1 MDTTGSESPIAVRR
15 RSSLIGDS
23 VVLIRSGCTTPNR
36 GYRPRNRIV
45 GAAVPLSSDRATTWP
60 PPPSWRRILTVESH
74 AAGEPL
80 RVITGGLDP
89 IPGSTILEKRRF
101 ARERLDGLRRGLVF
115 EPRGHADMY
124 GAIPTE
130 PVTPDGDAGV
140 LFMHNEGWSTMCGHG
155 VIALVTVAL
164 EIGLLSGPDVVR
176 LDTPAGRVTA
186 RPQREGAR
194 VRSVAF
200 ENVPSF
206 VVSLDDRVEV
216 PGLGTV
222 RYDLAFGGAFYAFVD
237 AASVGLEMTP
247 ARFRDLIAAGSAIK
261 RAVMA
266 AREVRHPV
274 DADLS
279 FLYGTIFT
287 GPALG
292 SDADSRNVCVFAE
305 GEVDR
310 SPTGTGVSARVAI
323 ERARGRLTPDGSL
336 VVESIIG
343 TRFSGRIARE
353 LRWEGYDAVV
363 PEIEGSAWITGR
375 SELLIA
381 PDDPLAEGFIL
392 R

>member
-1 MDTTGSESPIAVRR
+1 
-15 RSSLIGDS
+15 
-23 VVLIRSGCTTPNR
+23 
-36 GYRPRNRIV
+36 
-45 GAAVPLSSDRATTWP
+45 VPFSSDRAPAWRP
-60 PPPSWRRILTVESH
+60 PSSWRRVLTVESH

-80 RVITGGLDP
+80 RVVTDGVEP
-89 IPGSTILEKRRF
+89 IPGATILEKRRF
-101 ARERLDGLRRGLVF
+101 ARDQLDGLRRGLMF

-164 EIGLLSGPDVVR
+164 EVGLLSERAVVR

-186 RPQREGAR
+186 RPRREGAR

-206 VVSLDDRVEV
+206 VVSLDDRVQV
-216 PGLGTV
+216 PGVGDV
-222 RYDLAFGGAFYAFVD
+222 GYDLAFGGAFYAFVD
-237 AASVGLEMTP
+237 AASVGLAMTP
-247 ARFRDLIAAGSAIK
+247 ERFRDLIAIGSAIK
-261 RAVMA
+261 RAVMT
-266 AREVRHPV
+266 AREIKHPLEP
-274 DADLS
+274 DLS

-292 SDADSRNVCVFAE
+292 SGADSRNVCVFAE

-323 ERARGRLTPDGSL
+323 ERARGRLSSGGSF

-343 TRFSGRIARE
+343 TRFTGRIARE

-375 SELLIA
+375 NEILIA

>member
-1 MDTTGSESPIAVRR
+1 
-15 RSSLIGDS
+15 
-23 VVLIRSGCTTPNR
+23 
-36 GYRPRNRIV
+36 
-45 GAAVPLSSDRATTWP
+45 VPFSSDLAETWEP
-60 PPPSWRRILTVESH
+60 PRSWRRVLTVESH

-80 RVITGGLDP
+80 RVITGGVDP
-89 IPGSTILEKRRF
+89 IPGTTILEKRRF
-101 ARERLDGLRRGLVF
+101 AREHLDGLRRGLMF

-124 GAIPTE
+124 GAIPTD

-164 EIGLLSGPDVVR
+164 EVGLLSARDIVR

-186 RPQREGAR
+186 RPRREGSR

-206 VVSLDDRVEV
+206 VVSLDDRVTL
-216 PGLGTV
+216 PGIGEV

-247 ARFRDLIAAGSAIK
+247 DRFRDLIAVGSAIK

-266 AREVRHPV
+266 AREIRHPREQ
-274 DADLS
+274 DLS

-292 SDADSRNVCVFAE
+292 SGADSRNVCVFAE

-323 ERARGRLTPDGSL
+323 ERARGRLEPGASF
-336 VVESIIG
+336 VVESMIG
-343 TRFSGRIARE
+343 TRFAGRIARE
-353 LRWEGYDAVV
+353 LEWEGYDAVV

-381 PDDPLAEGFIL
+381 PDDPLAVGFIL

>member
-1 MDTTGSESPIAVRR
+1 VAF
-15 RSSLIGDS
+15 
-23 VVLIRSGCTTPNR
+23 
-36 GYRPRNRIV
+36 
-45 GAAVPLSSDRATTWP
+45 SSDRAPTWQ
-60 PPPSWRRILTVESH
+60 PPPSWRRVVTVESH

-80 RVITGGLDP
+80 RVVTGGLDP
-89 IPGSTILEKRRF
+89 IPGTTILEKRRF
-101 ARERLDGLRRGLVF
+101 ARENLDGLRRGLMF

-164 EIGLLSGPDVVR
+164 EVGLLSGREVVR

-186 RPQREGAR
+186 RPRRDGAR

-206 VVSLDDRVEV
+206 VVSLDDRVTV
-216 PGLGTV
+216 PGVGEVT
-222 RYDLAFGGAFYAFVD
+222 YDLAFGGAFYAFVD
-237 AASVGLEMTP
+237 AASIGLEMTGE
-247 ARFRDLIAAGSAIK
+247 RFRDLISAGSAIK

-266 AREVRHPV
+266 SREIRHPREL
-274 DADLS
+274 DLS
-279 FLYGTIFT
+279 FLYGTIFI

-292 SDADSRNVCVFAE
+292 SGADSRNVCVFAE

-310 SPTGTGVSARVAI
+310 SPTGTGVSARVAL
-323 ERARGRLTPDGSL
+323 ERARGRLAPADSF

-343 TRFSGRIARE
+343 TRFVGRIARE
-353 LRWEGYDAVV
+353 LKWEGYEAVI

>member
-1 MDTTGSESPIAVRR
+1 MG
-15 RSSLIGDS
+15 
-23 VVLIRSGCTTPNR
+23 
-36 GYRPRNRIV
+36 IV
-45 GAAVPLSSDRATTWP
+45 GEAVSFLSGRAETWR
-60 PPPSWRRILTVESH
+60 PPPSWRRIRTVESH

-80 RVITGGLDP
+80 RVITDGLDP
-89 IPGSTILEKRRF
+89 IPGATILEKRRY
-101 ARERLDGLRRGLVF
+101 ARERLDGLRRGLMF

-130 PVTPDGDAGV
+130 PVTPDGDVGV

-164 EIGLLSGPDVVR
+164 EVGLLSARDVVR

-186 RPQREGAR
+186 RPRREGDR

-206 VVSLDDRVEV
+206 VASLDDRVQV
-216 PGLGTV
+216 PGVGDV

-247 ARFRDLIAAGSAIK
+247 ERFRDLIAIGSAIK
-261 RAVMA
+261 RAVMS
-266 AREVRHPV
+266 AREIRHPLEP
-274 DADLS
+274 DLS

-292 SDADSRNVCVFAE
+292 SGADSRNVCVFAE

-323 ERARGRLTPDGSL
+323 ERARGRLAPGGSF

-343 TRFSGRIARE
+343 TRFVGRIARE
-353 LRWEGYDAVV
+353 LEWEGYDAVV
-363 PEIEGSAWITGR
+363 PEIEGSAWVTGR
-375 SELLIA
+375 NEILIA
-381 PDDPLAEGFIL
+381 PDDPLGEGFIL

>member
-1 MDTTGSESPIAVRR
+1 
-15 RSSLIGDS
+15 
-23 VVLIRSGCTTPNR
+23 
-36 GYRPRNRIV
+36 
-45 GAAVPLSSDRATTWP
+45 VPPSFDVAPAWR
-60 PPPSWRRILTVESH
+60 PPPSWRRVLTVESH

-80 RVITGGLDP
+80 RVVTGGLDS
-89 IPGSTILEKRRF
+89 IPGATILEKRRF
-101 ARERLDGLRRGLVF
+101 AREGLDGLRRGLMF

-130 PVTPDGDAGV
+130 PVTPDGDTGV

-164 EIGLLSGPDVVR
+164 EVGLLSSRDVVR

-186 RPQREGAR
+186 RPRREDGR

-206 VVSLDDRVEV
+206 VVSLDDSVQV
-216 PGLGTV
+216 PGVGEV
-222 RYDLAFGGAFYAFVD
+222 RYDLAFGGAFYAFVE

-247 ARFRDLIAAGSAIK
+247 AGFRDLITVGSAIK
-261 RAVMA
+261 RAVVSS
-266 AREVRHPV
+266 REIRHPIE
-274 DADLS
+274 ADLS

-287 GPALG
+287 GPPLG
-292 SDADSRNVCVFAE
+292 SGADSRNVCVFAE

-323 ERARGRLTPDGSL
+323 ERARGSL
-336 VVESIIG
+336 APGGAFVVESIIG
-343 TRFSGRIARE
+343 TRFVGRIARE

-375 SELLIA
+375 SEILIA

>member
-1 MDTTGSESPIAVRR
+1 M
-15 RSSLIGDS
+15 
-23 VVLIRSGCTTPNR
+23 
-36 GYRPRNRIV
+36 
-45 GAAVPLSSDRATTWP
+45 PLSTDRASGWQP
-60 PPPSWRRILTVESH
+60 PASWRRVQTIESH

-80 RVITGGLDP
+80 RVITGGIDP
-89 IPGSTILEKRRF
+89 IPGTTILEKRRY
-101 ARERLDGLRRGLVF
+101 AQQRLDGLRRGLMF

-130 PVTPDGDAGV
+130 PATPDGDAGV

-164 EIGLLSGPDVVR
+164 EAGLLEARDVVR

-186 RPQREGAR
+186 RPRVEGKR

-206 VVSLDDRVEV
+206 VASLDDHVDV
-216 PGLGTV
+216 PGVGGV

-247 ARFRDLIAAGSAIK
+247 ERFRDLIAIGSAIK
-261 RAVMA
+261 HAVMS
-266 AREVRHPV
+266 AREIRHPLEP
-274 DADLS
+274 DLS

-323 ERARGRLTPDGSL
+323 ERARGHLASGDSF

-343 TRFSGRIARE
+343 TRFTGRIARE
-353 LRWEGYDAVV
+353 LHWEGYDAVV
-363 PEIEGSAWITGR
+363 PQIEGSACITGR
-375 SELLIA
+375 NEIWIS
-381 PDDPLAEGFIL
+381 PNDPLPEGFIL

>member
-1 MDTTGSESPIAVRR
+1 M
-15 RSSLIGDS
+15 
-23 VVLIRSGCTTPNR
+23 
-36 GYRPRNRIV
+36 
-45 GAAVPLSSDRATTWP
+45 
-60 PPPSWRRILTVESH
+60 ESH

-80 RVITGGLDP
+80 RVITGGVDP
-89 IPGSTILEKRRF
+89 IPGATILEKRRY
-101 ARERLDGLRRGLVF
+101 AKERLDGLRRSLLF

-155 VIALVTVAL
+155 VIALATVAL
-164 EIGLLSGPDVVR
+164 EVGLLSMRDVVR

-186 RPQREGAR
+186 RPRREGAR

-206 VVSLDDRVEV
+206 VVSLDDRVSV
-216 PGLGTV
+216 PGIGDV
-222 RYDLAFGGAFYAFVD
+222 RYDLAFGGAYYAFVE
-237 AASVGLEMTP
+237 AASLGLEMTP
-247 ARFRDLIAAGSAIK
+247 ERFRDLIAAGSAIK

-266 AREVRHPV
+266 AREIRHPV
-274 DADLS
+274 ERDLS

-287 GPALG
+287 GPAVG
-292 SDADSRNVCVFAE
+292 AGADSRNVCVFAE

-323 ERARGRLTPDGSL
+323 ERARGRLQPGKPF
-336 VVESIIG
+336 VVESIIA
-343 TRFSGRIARE
+343 TRFTGRIARDLE
-353 LRWEGYDAVV
+353 WEAYDAVV

-375 SELLIA
+375 NEILIS

>member
-1 MDTTGSESPIAVRR
+1 MPV
-15 RSSLIGDS
+15 
-23 VVLIRSGCTTPNR
+23 
-36 GYRPRNRIV
+36 
-45 GAAVPLSSDRATTWP
+45 SSDLSQTWR
-60 PPPSWRRILTVESH
+60 PPSPWRRLRTIESH

-80 RVITGGLDP
+80 RVITDGLDP
-89 IPGSTILEKRRF
+89 IPGTTILEKRRF
-101 ARERLDGLRRGLVF
+101 AREHLDGLRRGLMF

-130 PVTPDGDAGV
+130 PVTPDADAGV

-155 VIALVTVAL
+155 VIALITVAL
-164 EIGLLSGPDVVR
+164 EVGLLSARDVVR

-186 RPQREGAR
+186 RPRREGAR

-206 VVSLDDRVEV
+206 VVSLDDRVSV
-216 PGLGTV
+216 PGLGDI
-222 RYDLAFGGAFYAFVD
+222 RYDVAFGGAFYAFVD

-247 ARFRDLIAAGSAIK
+247 ERFRDLIAVGSAIK
-261 RAVMA
+261 RAVIA
-266 AREVRHPV
+266 TREIRHPSEP
-274 DADLS
+274 DLS

-292 SDADSRNVCVFAE
+292 SGADSRNVCVFAD

-323 ERARGRLTPDGSL
+323 ERARGRLSPGGSY

-343 TRFSGRIARE
+343 TRFTGRIASE

-375 SELLIA
+375 SELYFA
-381 PDDPLAEGFIL
+381 PDDPLLEGFIL

>member
-1 MDTTGSESPIAVRR
+1 VSF
-15 RSSLIGDS
+15 
-23 VVLIRSGCTTPNR
+23 
-36 GYRPRNRIV
+36 
-45 GAAVPLSSDRATTWP
+45 SSDRAWSWQP
-60 PPPSWRRILTVESH
+60 DASWRRIRTIESH

-89 IPGSTILEKRRF
+89 IPGATILEKRRF
-101 ARERLDGLRRGLVF
+101 ARERLDGLRRGLMF

-130 PVTPDGDAGV
+130 PVTSDGDAGV

-155 VIALVTVAL
+155 VIAFVTVAL
-164 EIGLLSGPDVVR
+164 EVGLLSVRDVVR

-186 RPQREGAR
+186 RPRREGAR
-194 VRSVAF
+194 VRGVAF

-206 VVSLDDRVEV
+206 VVALDDRVEV
-216 PGLGTV
+216 PGLGEV
-222 RYDLAFGGAFYAFVD
+222 RYDLGFGGAYYAFVD
-237 AASVGLEMTP
+237 AASVGLEMTA
-247 ARFRDLIAAGSAIK
+247 ARYRDLISAGTAIK

-266 AREVRHPV
+266 AREIRHPV
-274 DADLS
+274 EPDLS

-292 SDADSRNVCVFAE
+292 SGAHSRNVCVFAE

-323 ERARGRLTPDGSL
+323 ERARGRLAPGQAF
-336 VVESIIG
+336 VVESIVG
-343 TRFSGRIARE
+343 TRFTGRIARE
-353 LRWEGYDAVV
+353 VKWEGYDAVV

>member
-1 MDTTGSESPIAVRR
+1 MPI
-15 RSSLIGDS
+15 SF
-23 VVLIRSGCTTPNR
+23 
-36 GYRPRNRIV
+36 
-45 GAAVPLSSDRATTWP
+45 DRAQTWQP
-60 PPPSWRRILTVESH
+60 HPSWRRVLTVESH

-80 RVITGGLDP
+80 RVVTGGLDP

-101 ARERLDGLRRGLVF
+101 ARERLDGLRRGLMF

-164 EIGLLSGPDVVR
+164 EVGLLSERAVVR

-186 RPQREGAR
+186 RPRLEGVR

-206 VVSLDDRVEV
+206 VVSLDDRVQV
-216 PGLGTV
+216 PGVGDV

-247 ARFRDLIAAGSAIK
+247 ERFRDLIALGSAIK

-266 AREVRHPV
+266 TREIRHPLE
-274 DADLS
+274 AELS

-287 GPALG
+287 GPPLG
-292 SDADSRNVCVFAE
+292 QGADSRNVCVFAE

-323 ERARGRLTPDGSL
+323 ERARGRLAAGGSF

-343 TRFSGRIARE
+343 TRFTGRIARE

-375 SELLIA
+375 SEILIA
-381 PDDPLAEGFIL
+381 PDDPLSEGFIL

>member
-1 MDTTGSESPIAVRR
+1 MSF
-15 RSSLIGDS
+15 
-23 VVLIRSGCTTPNR
+23 
-36 GYRPRNRIV
+36 
-45 GAAVPLSSDRATTWP
+45 SSDRAQAWQP
-60 PPPSWRRILTVESH
+60 HPSWRRVLTVESH

-80 RVITGGLDP
+80 RVVTGGLDP
-89 IPGSTILEKRRF
+89 IPGATILEKRRF
-101 ARERLDGLRRGLVF
+101 ARERMDRLRRGLMF

-164 EIGLLSGPDVVR
+164 EVGLLSERGIVR

-186 RPQREGAR
+186 RPRREGTR
-194 VRSVAF
+194 VQSVAF

-216 PGLGTV
+216 AGIGAV
-222 RYDLAFGGAFYAFVD
+222 SYDIAFGGAFYAFVD

-247 ARFRDLIAAGSAIK
+247 AHFRDLIAAGSAIK

-266 AREVRHPV
+266 TREIRHPV
-274 DADLS
+274 EPDLS

-287 GPALG
+287 GPALDTG
-292 SDADSRNVCVFAE
+292 AHSRNVCVFAD

-323 ERARGRLTPDGSL
+323 ERARGRLTAGKTF

-353 LRWEGYDAVV
+353 IAWEGYDAVV

-375 SELLIA
+375 NELLIA